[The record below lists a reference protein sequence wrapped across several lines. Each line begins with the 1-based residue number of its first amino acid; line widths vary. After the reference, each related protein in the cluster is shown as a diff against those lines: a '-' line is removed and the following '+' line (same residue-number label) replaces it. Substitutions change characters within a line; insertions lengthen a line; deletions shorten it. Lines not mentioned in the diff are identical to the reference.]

1 MKYSLSTAGILAA
14 LTTGFTVQA
23 APLNREV
30 VDFENGSTP
39 TFLTTPDASNGSWA
53 ITDQDAKSGTY
64 SLVSGS
70 ISTLEAVTVQWS
82 GEFAKGWIFFDA
94 KVDTANSNLL
104 TFDHAKSENISDGQW
119 NRYSYPIEAG
129 VQTLGWTYKKLA
141 NQGTD
146 ADKVWIDNLVF
157 IAQGHDG
164 DNDGMDDYSEYLYG
178 LDFSD
183 PTDASKDADNDGLT
197 NLEEIALGT
206 SPNKADTD
214 GDGHNDNVELGYGLD
229 PLNAM
234 DVWIDTDGDRL
245 PLILEK
251 SYSLDEANKDND
263 VFSNQFLLIELAYTG
278 IRHQFAYPGELG
290 IWNNLLNDGYS
301 LLDLYSGVLNNEHFD
316 NMAFVGRV
324 YQAIMQRSPDLAGL
338 NHHRSMLS
346 SGGHRQ
352 SVVDV
357 FVDSPEFQSLYGSL
371 SNREFV
377 SLIYQNVFGRAADE
391 AGLDYWAGQLNS
403 NLFTTK
409 TLMLHFIESAEYIS
423 KQDVT
428 QRVDALSLVMT
439 GALPNSE
446 DRIKYKFWLTDEG
459 NPKSVIKALLGSN
472 GYRQSLK
479 ESISAATDDTDN
491 DGIPDGVEFALGSD
505 GNLKNNDVNSDDTM
519 FVKQMLRDV
528 TGEAWSDK
536 EVTTQLAAL
545 TTATSR
551 TQWIKQLFDSQ
562 KVNASRE
569 AISRLYSAS
578 FLRRP
583 DYAGLTNWIARHDS
597 DLSLRDMA
605 DIFVASEEFQTRY
618 GSLSNADF
626 VNLVYQNVMSRFP
639 ESEGMTY
646 WQGRLDSGDV
656 SRGGMMIEFSESQ
669 ENLLKSQYRDK
680 VVVMF
685 NLLHR
690 RAPTE
695 DEYTTWFDALSTGTD
710 DSLLIEAIVNS
721 NEYQARFY

>member
-1 MKYSLSTAGILAA
+1 MKYSLSTAGLLAA
-14 LTTGFTVQA
+14 LTTGFTVEA
-23 APLNREV
+23 APMNREV
-30 VDFENGSTP
+30 VDFEDGNTP
-39 TFLTTPDASNGSWA
+39 IFLTTPDVSNGSWTV
-53 ITDQDAKSGTY
+53 TDQDAKSGTK
-64 SLVSGS
+64 SLVSGN
-70 ISTLEAVTVQWS
+70 ISTLEAVTVQWT
-82 GEFAKGWIFFDA
+82 GDFAKGWIFFDA

-104 TFDHAKSENISDGQW
+104 TFNHTGSVDISTQQW
-119 NRYSYPIEAG
+119 SRHSYSIEAG
-129 VQTLGWTYKKLA
+129 VQTLGWTYKKLE
-141 NQGTD
+141 NQGAD
-146 ADKVWIDNLVF
+146 ADKVWLDNLVF

-178 LDFSD
+178 LDFTD
-183 PTDASKDADNDGLT
+183 GTDASKDADNDGLT
-197 NLEEIALGT
+197 NLEEITLGT
-206 SPNKADTD
+206 SPAKADTD
-214 GDGHNDNVELGYGLD
+214 GDGHKDGVEVGYGLD
-229 PLNAM
+229 PLDPM
-234 DVWIDTDGDRL
+234 DVWIDSDGDRL

-251 SYSLDEANKDND
+251 SYGLDETSKDND
-263 VFSNQFLLIELAYTG
+263 VFSNNLLLIELAYTG
-278 IRHQFAYPGELG
+278 LRHQFAFPGELG
-290 IWNNLLNDGYS
+290 IWNNVLNDGYS
-301 LLDLYSGVLNNEHFD
+301 LLDLYNGVLNEEHFA
-316 NMAFVGRV
+316 NMGFVGRV

-338 NHHRSMLS
+338 NHHRSMLIN
-346 SGGHRQ
+346 GAHRQ

-357 FVDSPEFQSLYGSL
+357 FVDSAEFQSLYGSL
-371 SNREFV
+371 SNRDFV
-377 SLIYQNVFGRAADE
+377 SLIYQNVFGRAADD

-409 TLMLHFIESAEYIS
+409 TLMLHFIESAEFTS
-423 KQDVT
+423 KQDIA

-446 DRIKYKFWLTDEG
+446 DRIKYQFWLTDEG
-459 NPKSVIKALLGSN
+459 NPKTVLKALLGSD
-472 GYRQSLK
+472 GYRSTLK
-479 ESISAATDDTDN
+479 AEISKATDDTDS

-505 GNLKNNDVNSDDTM
+505 GNLKSNDVNSDDTM

-536 EVTTQLAAL
+536 EVTTQLDAL

-551 TQWIKQLFDSQ
+551 TQWIKQLFDSE

-583 DYAGLTNWIARHDS
+583 DFAGLMHWIVRHDS

-605 DIFVASEEFQTRY
+605 DMFVASDEFQTRY

-639 ESEGMTY
+639 ESEGMDY

-656 SRGGMMIEFSESQ
+656 SRGGMMIEFSESE
-669 ENLLKSQYRDK
+669 ENLLKTQYRNK

-685 NLLHR
+685 NLMHR
-690 RAPTE
+690 RSPTE
-695 DEYTTWFDALSTGTD
+695 AEYTTWFDALSTGTD